1 MSEPAQTLDGMIRLY
16 SGDYAAHSHEYAQIL
31 FGMSGCLELELEGRA
46 ARVDATTGLVVPAG
60 YQHSYCS
67 YSDSRV
73 WVVDTA
79 LCRDL
84 DKPRAFV
91 LPHDWQP
98 GMRAVEVLAGVNT
111 SPRVLQRR
119 GVNPLLLEA
128 KVGEFLHEAWPMTR
142 MAAFYALSVPQFHR
156 RWKSLTGKTPQ
167 AWIRAQRLDQAQ
179 RLLQAGHCLE
189 SVASQVGYSSA
200 SALCY
205 ALQRDR
211 GLGAR
216 ELRGAAR

>member
-1 MSEPAQTLDGMIRLY
+1 MSESAQTLDGMVRLY
-16 SGDYAAHSHEYAQIL
+16 SGDYAAHSHDYSQIL
-31 FGMSGCLELELEGRA
+31 FGMSGCLELQLEGRA

-79 LCRDL
+79 LYRDL
-84 DKPRAFV
+84 DKPRAFH
-91 LPHDWQP
+91 LPLDWQP
-98 GMRAVEVLAGVNT
+98 SSKAVEVLAGVNA

-128 KVGEFLHEAWPMTR
+128 KVGEFLHEAWPIAR

-156 RWKSLTGKTPQ
+156 RWKTLTGQTPQ
-167 AWIRAQRLDQAQ
+167 AWIRALRLDQAQ
-179 RLLQAGHCLE
+179 SLLQAGHSLE
-189 SVASQVGYSSA
+189 AVASQVGYCSA

-216 ELRGAAR
+216 ELRSTAR